1 MKKYE
6 ELEKLVSKENI
17 KYNESMK
24 KYTTMKVGGNVECLV
39 TPTSI
44 KEITQVVKFARENN
58 IKLYVLGNGSNVI
71 VKDEGILGIVL
82 KLSNKFADVKIDGEY
97 ITALSG
103 ATMPYVSML
112 AKKNMLSG
120 LEFACG
126 IPGTIGGGAKMN
138 AGAYGSEMSN
148 VIEEVTYIDEDLNI
162 KTIKNKECNFSY
174 RHSIFTQ
181 NKDFVIVEVKMKLE
195 KGNLKDIEE
204 KMEEYRKART
214 EKQPLEYPNSGS
226 IFKRPEGYFVGKL
239 VQDAGLRGKTIGG
252 AQVSTKHT
260 GFIVNVGNATC
271 KDVEDLI
278 KFVQDTVYE
287 KFGVKLETEVEFIG
301 GK

>member
-195 KGNLKDIEE
+195 KGNLKDVEE

-260 GFIVNVGNATC
+260 GFIVNIGNATC

>member
-44 KEITQVVKFARENN
+44 NEITQVVKFARENN